1 MKEGVFCQNL
11 PSTDLPVSVSTAHLA
26 RLLQSS
32 GPVLSHT
39 DPELHWYNATLAFFF
54 WYLAATV
61 LYFDSIWRLCH
72 IKSWILS
79 DKDFSQLLKGFL
91 GSAKLYI
98 VKRKLY
104 DQYCCASAFCCGF
117 SLSSFLWWSLDKCD
131 SHTPVRCDMTG
142 CVWRAEEVRLSNVS
156 SSARS
161 WPPFSKK
168 EELLSWAERSRST
181 FRHSKVSLPLSR
193 SLSVSMYFC
202 FEFTFCK
209 VCQFSLAKSSAAT
222 LLYVWRLLACDGV

>member
-1 MKEGVFCQNL
+1 MFFLSSSGHLWVWLPMKEGVFCQNL

-39 DPELHWYNATLAFFF
+39 DPELHWYNGTLAFFF

-98 VKRKLY
+98 VKTKLY

-117 SLSSFLWWSLDKCD
+117 SMSSFLWWSLDKCD

-142 CVWRAEEVRLSNVS
+142 CVWRAEEVRLNNVS

-168 EELLSWAERSRST
+168 RGAFMASWMQPKHVQTFKGLS
-181 FRHSKVSLPLSR
+181 P
-193 SLSVSMYFC
+193 SLSLAL
-202 FEFTFCK
+202 
-209 VCQFSLAKSSAAT
+209 SLNVFLFWVH
-222 LLYVWRLLACDGV
+222 LL